1 MEGWQMKHKPY
12 PAYKPSGVEW
22 LGDVP
27 EHWEVKKARRCL
39 IEHKQGYY
47 TTEAYVDEG
56 FKLLR
61 ITDLDGDGSFKIDDC
76 PSVDAKDD
84 AKPFLLKDGDF
95 VFARTGGAGTFGL
108 IKNINVNIVFASYL
122 IRFRFKKEVDGN
134 FLRYQFL
141 SVNFAHSIIKNIHG
155 GVNHNVHAEDIKDQF
170 LYLPP
175 ITEQQ
180 SIGAFLD
187 SETGRIGTLVA
198 KKERLI
204 ELLREKRLALIF
216 HAVTKG
222 IDPSVKLKPS
232 GVEWLGDVPEH
243 WEIVPF
249 KKYVAE
255 LTDYRGATPEK
266 VDEGTFLVTAKN
278 IKMGYIDYECS
289 QEFVLQSDYF
299 KIMRRGL
306 PKIGD
311 ILFTT
316 EAPLGNVALVDKE
329 DVALAQR
336 VIRFRMNEEFTA
348 QFSVNFMM
356 SLFFQSLLGCLS
368 TGSTA
373 EGIKASKI
381 TKLIFLK
388 PLIREQQAI
397 AAFLDRETGKI
408 DALIAKVGVA
418 ITRLKEYRT
427 ALISAAVTGKIDVR
441 EAA

>member
-1 MEGWQMKHKPY
+1 MKRKPY

-27 EHWEVKKARRCL
+27 AHWEVRKARRCL
-39 IEHKQGYY
+39 TEHKQGYY
-47 TTEAYVDEG
+47 TTEAYIDEG

-61 ITDLDGDGSFKIDDC
+61 ITDLDGNGSVKIDDC
-76 PSVDAKDD
+76 PFVDAKDD
-84 AKPFLLKDGDF
+84 AKPFLLKNYDF

-108 IKNINVNIVFASYL
+108 IKDINENVVFASYL
-122 IRFRFKKEVDGN
+122 IRFRFNKEFDVN
-134 FLRYQFL
+134 FLKYQFL
-141 SVNFAHSIIKNIHG
+141 SVHFVYSIIKNIHG
-155 GVNHNVHAEDIKDQF
+155 GVNQNVHAEDIKDQY
-170 LYLPP
+170 LYIPP
-175 ITEQQ
+175 FPEQQ
-180 SIGAFLD
+180 SIAAFLD
-187 SETGRIGTLVA
+187 RETGRIDALMA

-204 ELLREKRLALIF
+204 ELLREKRSAMISR
-216 HAVTKG
+216 AVTKG
-222 IDPSVKLKPS
+222 LDQLVQMKPS
-232 GVEWLGDVPEH
+232 GVEWLGHVPAH
-243 WEIVPF
+243 WEVVPF

-289 QEFVLQSDYF
+289 QEFVSKSDYSS
-299 KIMRRGL
+299 IMRRGL
-306 PKIGD
+306 PKVGD

-316 EAPLGNVALVDKE
+316 EAPLGNVALVDRE
-329 DVALAQR
+329 DIALAQR

-348 QFSVNFMM
+348 SFSLNFMM
-356 SLFFQSLLGCLS
+356 SLFFQSLLGGLS

-388 PLIREQQAI
+388 PPIPEQEAI
-397 AAFLDRETGKI
+397 AAYLDRETGKI
-408 DALIAKVGVA
+408 DALIAKVEAVIA
-418 ITRLKEYRT
+418 KLKEYRT
-427 ALISAAVTGKIDVR
+427 ALISAVVTGKIDVR